1 MDKAITGGIAA
12 SAFIFVAYILCVINS
27 SGVAPYPLGE
37 VAMFAVVVG
46 VIYFLI
52 CLVIPGGEPKP

>member
-1 MDKAITGGIAA
+1 MDNAIVGGMAA
-12 SAFIFVAYILCVINS
+12 FGFVLVAYVLCVINS
-27 SGVAPYPLGE
+27 SGIAPYPLGE
-37 VAMFAVVVG
+37 VAVFAVVVG